1 MSGLPQLQATG
12 AATTAALRRRSV
24 PHLSRMPASGRLG
37 LAGLVILTLVALL
50 GPLVVHAP
58 RTDTAA
64 IIQAPSAAHV
74 LGTDF
79 SGRDNLALVVHGA
92 REMLLLAAVAGL
104 VMVVIATAVGLSAAL
119 SGGLLDT
126 ALVQVTDLW
135 LTVPR
140 FILLIV
146 VASLVRIDNTVVFA
160 VLIAVFGWPALA
172 RQVRSQALSLRRREF
187 VEAARLLDL
196 GFAHILLRQVL
207 PVMAPFVVIAAI
219 QGMTQAIYQQVGLAF
234 LGVVPLTDNWG
245 VLFSVAYGQ
254 NALYLPAASWSLTA
268 PILAICLLQI
278 SLVLTSRGLEE
289 AFNPRLRGPA

>member
-1 MSGLPQLQATG
+1 MSRLPQLQATG